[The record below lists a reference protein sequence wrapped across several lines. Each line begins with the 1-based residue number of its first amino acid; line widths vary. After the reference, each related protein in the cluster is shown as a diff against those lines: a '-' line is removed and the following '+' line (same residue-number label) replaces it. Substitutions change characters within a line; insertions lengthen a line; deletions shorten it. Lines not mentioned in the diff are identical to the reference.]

1 MVREQVEMEAIEDAL
16 KVFHEY
22 LMKRINKHGMGKFA
36 SSHEAYGVLAEEV
49 DESLDELRLNDKDKF
64 VQEMLDVAVTGI
76 WAYVSLKE
84 KK

>member
-1 MVREQVEMEAIEDAL
+1 MDREQVEMEAVENAL
-16 KVFHEY
+16 KVLHENV
-22 LMKRINKHGMGKFA
+22 MKRISKHGMGKFA
-36 SSHEAYGVLAEEV
+36 SPHEAYGVLAEEV
-49 DESLDELRLNDKDKF
+49 DESLDELRLNKREEF

>member
-1 MVREQVEMEAIEDAL
+1 MDREQVEMEAVENAL
-16 KVFHEY
+16 KVLHENV
-22 LMKRINKHGMGKFA
+22 MKRIRKHGMGKFA
-36 SSHEAYGVLAEEV
+36 SPHEAYGVLAEEV
-49 DESLDELRLNDKDKF
+49 DESLDELRLNKREEF